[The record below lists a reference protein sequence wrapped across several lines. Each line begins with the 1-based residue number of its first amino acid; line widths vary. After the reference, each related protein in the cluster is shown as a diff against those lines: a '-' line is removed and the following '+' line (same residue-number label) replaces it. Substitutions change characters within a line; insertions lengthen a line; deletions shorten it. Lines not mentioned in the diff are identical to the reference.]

1 MAVDFTKII
10 DRRNLD
16 SHKWATMLKKGPK
29 GPDIVP
35 FTVADYDFEM
45 MPEIKEALH
54 QAIESIPMGYTYGSE
69 SYFQSIIDFV
79 KRHYNYV
86 VNKDDI
92 LESSGVV
99 ASIDEMIKI
108 FTKEN
113 EQVLV
118 FTPVYTPFMK
128 TIEKNNRE
136 CVKFGLT
143 YQDNYSIDFIK
154 LEQLFKAN
162 DIKLLIWC
170 SPHNP
175 VGRVWTK
182 EELVELTNLCLK
194 YQVIIVSDEIH
205 SNIILEPHQHHM
217 TATICE
223 DNTITLISPTK
234 TFNLAG
240 MHVSQILVKGELKNK
255 IIEYRKKSSNPGLSV
270 LARVACEAA
279 YNKGDDYIQEFNQL
293 IKTNHLL
300 VKTFIE
306 SKIQEIKVINLEGS
320 YLQWLDFSAFNV
332 DEKELKRIFEDEHDL
347 FFNEG
352 QVYGT
357 TEGVF
362 FRMNLAYPTEIV
374 AKGLERLENWYLF
387 HVKQSTNN

>member
-143 YQDNYSIDFIK
+143 YQANYSIDFIK

-320 YLQWLDFSAFNV
+320 YLQWLDFSAFDV
-332 DEKELKRIFEDEHDL
+332 DEKELKRIFEDEYDL

-374 AKGLERLENWYLF
+374 TKGLERLENWYLF

>member
-1 MAVDFTKII
+1 
-10 DRRNLD
+10 
-16 SHKWATMLKKGPK
+16 MLKKWPK

-270 LARVACEAA
+270 LYRVACEAA
-279 YNKGDDYIQEFNQL
+279 
-293 IKTNHLL
+293 
-300 VKTFIE
+300 
-306 SKIQEIKVINLEGS
+306 
-320 YLQWLDFSAFNV
+320 
-332 DEKELKRIFEDEHDL
+332 
-347 FFNEG
+347 
-352 QVYGT
+352 
-357 TEGVF
+357 
-362 FRMNLAYPTEIV
+362 
-374 AKGLERLENWYLF
+374 
-387 HVKQSTNN
+387 

>member
-300 VKTFIE
+300 VKAFIE